1 MNENENEK
9 VQVYEVGYH
18 LVPTIAEENL
28 AKEISAIKATLEKQG
43 AKVISEEHPRS
54 MALAYTIEK
63 YFGTV
68 KKKFHTSYFGW
79 IKFEMSPSAIVIVKK
94 ELDTNDSV
102 LRHLLIKTVREN
114 TMFSQKLA
122 EKELKAKKDKV
133 LEAKTTMS
141 VEDMDK
147 TIDALVDAEP
157 AK

>member
-1 MNENENEK
+1 MNENEK

-28 AKEISAIKATLEKQG
+28 AKEVSAIKAVLEKQN

-68 KKKFHTSYFGW
+68 KKKFHTAYFGW
-79 IKFEMSPSAIVIVKK
+79 IKFEMSPSSAVAMKK
-94 ELDTNDSV
+94 ELDGNDSI
-102 LRHLLIKTVREN
+102 LRYLLIKTVREN

-122 EKELKAKKDKV
+122 EKESKAKKDKPV
-133 LEAKTTMS
+133 EPKTTMS

-147 TIDALVDAEP
+147 TIDALVDTES